1 MKTAAI
7 ITTAIATIIFLITS
21 YLLTYDPIGRST
33 KDGMLLFNFMMWYTI
48 PGIIWIIY
56 LVTKKKIK
64 INLRLPFYKMNISMY
79 KPLNLKL

>member
-33 KDGMLLFNFMMWYTI
+33 KDGMLLFNFAIWYTI
-48 PGIIWIIY
+48 PGILWVIY
-56 LVTKKKIK
+56 FIR
-64 INLRLPFYKMNISMY
+64 NN
-79 KPLNLKL
+79 N